1 MKVNCIDKCI
11 EENKIEFKFIFKLFF
26 LNGLGKKYLFLV
38 GNERKVV

>member
-11 EENKIEFKFIFKLFF
+11 EENKTKPKLIFKSSL
-26 LNGLGKKYLFLV
+26 LNGLGKKHLSSV